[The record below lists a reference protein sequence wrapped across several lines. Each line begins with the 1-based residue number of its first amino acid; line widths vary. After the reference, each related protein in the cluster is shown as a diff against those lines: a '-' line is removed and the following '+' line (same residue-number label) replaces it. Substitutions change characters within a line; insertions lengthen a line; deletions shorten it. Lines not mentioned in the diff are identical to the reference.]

1 MIALM
6 CEVAPSYIKAGPWSG
21 VPSSLVLLYTTI
33 ARTKTL
39 EEVEHSVMNQ
49 KPSSA
54 YYVPINFEEHD
65 DFTPQKRLKLDSE
78 ASTSKSN
85 SFTSR
90 EDGITT
96 SQRDTKK
103 FLSGG
108 SKVEVSLV
116 NADQWKELCE
126 IGNEMRIDYQT
137 T

>member
-1 MIALM
+1 
-6 CEVAPSYIKAGPWSG
+6 
-21 VPSSLVLLYTTI
+21 
-33 ARTKTL
+33 
-39 EEVEHSVMNQ
+39 MNQ

-54 YYVPINFEEHD
+54 YYVPINFEVHD
-65 DFTPQKRLKLDSE
+65 DFTPQKRLNLDSE

-96 SQRDTKK
+96 SERDTKK
-103 FLSGG
+103 CLSGG

-126 IGNEMRIDYQT
+126 IGNEIRIDYQT